1 MGIIVNKN
9 QENDKLQA
17 RIDADLR
24 NRVQTAST
32 EKDPDFAEDIEYSK
46 NLKKTG
52 RFGWI
57 WLVLIGIALAS
68 LAFIILL

>member
-32 EKDPDFAEDIEYSK
+32 ENDPDFAEDIEYSK
-46 NLKKTG
+46 NLKK
-52 RFGWI
+52 I
-57 WLVLIGIALAS
+57 
-68 LAFIILL
+68 

>member
-24 NRVQTAST
+24 NRVQTASV
-32 EKDPDFAEDIEYSK
+32 EDDPDFAEDIEYSK
-46 NLKKTG
+46 NLKKTS

-57 WLVLIGIALAS
+57 WLVLIGLALAS